1 MVKLEYSRYNAI
13 KNINGF
19 TTVLKVV
26 ICIIILTDLTKVFV
40 KFCVIEVFKF
50 WVRSRWMKE

>member
-1 MVKLEYSRYNAI
+1 M
-13 KNINGF
+13 NGF
-19 TTVLKVV
+19 ATLLKVKIGSLV
-26 ICIIILTDLTKVFV
+26 LTDLTKVFV